1 MKKLLK
7 RLVSV
12 VTILVLALSFTACS
26 ADPNCGNYKCKN
38 VTVDGISVPAS
49 QAFDSGADIV
59 LKTAGACDVTIDG
72 PKSRASWKRDSNKIT
87 IFLQQT
93 EWAGTLSGNTLNIEV
108 TEINDSEKIKMVME
122 FEKE

>member
-1 MKKLLK
+1 M
-7 RLVSV
+7 
-12 VTILVLALSFTACS
+12 
-26 ADPNCGNYKCKN
+26 
-38 VTVDGISVPAS
+38 TVDGINVPAS

-72 PKSRASWKRDSNKIT
+72 HKYGASWKSDSNKIT

-122 FEKE
+122 FEEE